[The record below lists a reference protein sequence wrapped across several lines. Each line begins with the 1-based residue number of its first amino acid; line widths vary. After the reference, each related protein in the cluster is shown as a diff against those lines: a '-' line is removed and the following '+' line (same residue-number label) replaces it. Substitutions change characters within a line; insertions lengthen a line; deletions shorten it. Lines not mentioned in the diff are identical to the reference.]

1 VLALNIKANN
11 SGSRKGKRHLLSW
24 ALIGLLAII
33 VFNACGQTIAD
44 NPQNQDVLAV
54 LKRFQAGYDNRD
66 IPKVDEYV
74 RDLFDSDVLVIGTR
88 AYASGDG
95 EWCEGIEKVKELVA
109 WDWQYWDDLRMETEK
124 ARIRIDGNTA
134 WVAFWGTLVS
144 LQTKEKGYSVGM
156 KNILKRQKENKYKE
170 NPREF
175 FLWLSNYSSRVV
187 WDFERTGGEEFIHP
201 IRITAVLYNR
211 NGKWLFK
218 QMHFSYPTGY
228 HKTRII
234 KGQDDNR

>member
-1 VLALNIKANN
+1 METNHSEN
-11 SGSRKGKRHLLSW
+11 RKGKRHLLSW
-24 ALIGLLAII
+24 GLMGLLAIV
-33 VFNACGQTIAD
+33 VFNACGQTTAD
-44 NPQNQDVLAV
+44 HPQNQDVSAV
-54 LKRFQAGYDNRD
+54 LKRFQAGYDKRD
-66 IPKVDEYV
+66 ISKIDEYV
-74 RDLFDSDVLVIGTR
+74 RDLFDSEDVLVIGTR
-88 AYASGDG
+88 AYAPGDG

-144 LQTKEKGYSVGM
+144 RQTKAKGYSDGM
-156 KNILKRQKENKYKE
+156 KNILKRQQENDYKE

-201 IRITAVLYNR
+201 IRITAVLSKN
-211 NGKWLFK
+211 NGKWLFT

-234 KGQDDNR
+234 KGQNKDR